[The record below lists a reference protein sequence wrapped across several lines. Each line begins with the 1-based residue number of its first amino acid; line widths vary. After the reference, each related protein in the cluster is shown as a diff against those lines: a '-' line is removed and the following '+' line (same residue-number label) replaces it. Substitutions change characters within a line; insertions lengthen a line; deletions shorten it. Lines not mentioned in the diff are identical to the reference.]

1 MSGYQ
6 IPNNQPTYFNV
17 VDPVNVLESQIQL
30 ANSTIVIP
38 LQPTTV
44 TGAATTITADQL
56 LNGNIQREAGAVSD
70 TTATATQILAALR
83 ARVARIN
90 NQATATIPNG
100 TRFSF
105 VLRNTTGGG
114 YTLNEGAGVVYDNTK
129 GTILNNTSHAFI
141 MIVTKQTAIDGSDRI
156 TICDSDY

>member
-38 LQPTTV
+38 LQPTTIS
-44 TGAATTITADQL
+44 GAATTITADQL
-56 LNGNIQREAGAVSD
+56 LNGNIERGAGGATD
-70 TTATATQILAALR
+70 TTATAAQILAALR
-83 ARVARIN
+83 ARVAKIN

-105 VLRNTTGGG
+105 VLRNTTGGV
-114 YTLNEGAGVVYDNTK
+114 YTLALGANVVFDSTTGNVA
-129 GTILNNTSHAFI
+129 NNASNVFT
-141 MIVTKQTAIDGSDRI
+141 MVVTKQAAIDGVDRI
-156 TICDSDY
+156 TCINNDN